1 MFGEK
6 KSTKGVNVSV
16 KGEKNCPEVFRITS
30 DLLRPGLII
39 IKHTF
44 LNRT

>member
-30 DLLRPGLII
+30 DLLRPGLIMMNT
-39 IKHTF
+39 HS
-44 LNRT
+44 